1 MDVTCFLTQHWNSRR
16 QLRHPKPERL
26 GAEIM
31 DLPHSITFA
40 RVQGLQRRARAS
52 TTKSSDLR
60 LADRALGHQVCHIQ
74 LTIELRKHSS
84 SYFSFKCVVVNRSR
98 TLEVSRICTH
108 ESLNTFAGALFV
120 TFTICPGSNRS
131 GTHPFSI
138 SSSSASSAS
147 FFFFGSKQ
155 KGQRDPND

>member
-74 LTIELRKHSS
+74 LTIELRKLVLVFLFQVRRCEQVQNSGSIPNLHP
-84 SYFSFKCVVVNRSR
+84 RI
-98 TLEVSRICTH
+98 LEHLRGCAV
-108 ESLNTFAGALFV
+108 
-120 TFTICPGSNRS
+120 
-131 GTHPFSI
+131 
-138 SSSSASSAS
+138 
-147 FFFFGSKQ
+147 
-155 KGQRDPND
+155 RDLHNLPWIE